1 MRVLS
6 PEFPRYLSHSIN
18 IPSNAQC
25 PELDHDQTIGMC
37 TAGLPGIDNVNLAS
51 HTMREGK
58 SRSWWSRGASK
69 LKKPTQ
75 DALARTV
82 TEGQQV
88 QHGSACT
95 DASGASGFTTVS
107 GEVRG
112 AAAGA
117 GIGCSQSSCVFS
129 HRPPASPRTVLRR
142 PEQVCLREPQVQFL
156 GLAWTGRV
164 LNRKSQVP
172 GSASLRGAVTVVA
185 R

>member
-1 MRVLS
+1 M
-6 PEFPRYLSHSIN
+6 HS
-18 IPSNAQC
+18 AQSM
-25 PELDHDQTIGMC
+25 TIGMC

-58 SRSWWSRGASK
+58 SRSWWSRCASK

-142 PEQVCLREPQVQFL
+142 PEQVCLREPQVRRIGVDRQ
-156 GLAWTGRV
+156 GL
-164 LNRKSQVP
+164 KQKKP
-172 GSASLRGAVTVVA
+172 GSRFQQSIRFGPTLSTRTTRPVLISTRTTRPVYYD
-185 R
+185 

>member
-1 MRVLS
+1 M
-6 PEFPRYLSHSIN
+6 HT
-18 IPSNAQC
+18 AQSM
-25 PELDHDQTIGMC
+25 TIGMC

-58 SRSWWSRGASK
+58 SRSWWSRCASK

-142 PEQVCLREPQVQFL
+142 PEQVCLRGPQVQFL
-156 GLAWTGRV
+156 GLAWTAAGGS
-164 LNRKSQVP
+164 KQKKP
-172 GSASLRGAVTVVA
+172 GSRFRVPSWGGYSRCAIGCHCWHRKQEPG
-185 R
+185 RQNIG

>member
-1 MRVLS
+1 M
-6 PEFPRYLSHSIN
+6 HS
-18 IPSNAQC
+18 AQSM
-25 PELDHDQTIGMC
+25 TIGMC

-156 GLAWTGRV
+156 RIGVDRQGL
-164 LNRKSQVP
+164 KQKKP
-172 GSASLRGAVTVVA
+172 GSRFQ
-185 R
+185 

>member
-1 MRVLS
+1 M
-6 PEFPRYLSHSIN
+6 HS
-18 IPSNAQC
+18 AQSM
-25 PELDHDQTIGMC
+25 TIGMC

-107 GEVRG
+107 GKVRG

-117 GIGCSQSSCVFS
+117 GIGCSQSCSVFS

-142 PEQVCLREPQVQFL
+142 PDSFTL
-156 GLAWTGRV
+156 GKPKSSPRFGLDRQGLNVSNCERV
-164 LNRKSQVP
+164 THVILKRLITRYQSSKKDR
-172 GSASLRGAVTVVA
+172 A
-185 R
+185 